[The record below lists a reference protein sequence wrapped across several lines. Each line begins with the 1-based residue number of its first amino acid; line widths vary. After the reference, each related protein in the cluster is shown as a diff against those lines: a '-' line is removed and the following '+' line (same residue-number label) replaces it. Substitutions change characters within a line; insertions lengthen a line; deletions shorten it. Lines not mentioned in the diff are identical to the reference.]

1 MENPFIRIAPRV
13 GAKGVKET
21 IGFWRRVNV

>member
-1 MENPFIRIAPRV
+1 MENPFIGIAPRA
-13 GAKGVKET
+13 GTKGVKET